1 MKFKDIF
8 LIPNLI
14 TISRLL
20 ITIYIFISTSADEF
34 IIANLVLLIALIGIS
49 DSVDGIVARKLNQV
63 SNLGTI
69 LDPITDRIVFVLLI
83 FWLSSFFNPIFL
95 ILLIIREILVSLGGL
110 YVLKTEKT
118 VKVTNKDVKITK
130 KENKDKQQTKLKK
143 KGKRTN
149 IKFFS
154 YLIVFIL
161 SFVALII
168 LLDTLK
174 TPLTN
179 VFPQLEIILFNL
191 FETLKDIRLFI
202 IDLS

>member
-1 MKFKDIF
+1 MIITCPQCKKKFKIDDN
-8 LIPNLI
+8 LIPVEGRELKCGSCDNVWFYKNDNKI
-14 TISRLL
+14 TEFLTL
-20 ITIYIFISTSADEF
+20 DQDET
-34 IIANLVLLIALIGIS
+34 LS
-49 DSVDGIVARKLNQV
+49 ENQKDIKDEV
-63 SNLGTI
+63 IN
-69 LDPITDRIVFVLLI
+69 
-83 FWLSSFFNPIFL
+83 
-95 ILLIIREILVSLGGL
+95 EIPEIPKE
-110 YVLKTEKT
+110 YNEATT
-118 VKVTNKDVKITK
+118 VKLKNKDDEIIK
-130 KENKDKQQTKLKK
+130 KENKDKKVTKFEK

-191 FETLKDIRLFI
+191 FETLKDIKLFI